1 MRSSS
6 SPSRLVATIV
16 ALGVTNT
23 LVAAWIWR
31 RRNHWDNDSQ
41 ANANANA
48 NPIREKET
56 KESSSSSPKA
66 RDDDGLSEVI
76 VSLVPPFPWE
86 SSKLSNGGS
95 GGSTHTNPLHP
106 SKKISPSEAVQQ
118 LEFLSNMTFANGGL
132 RAPNC
137 PCCV

>member
-1 MRSSS
+1 
-6 SPSRLVATIV
+6 V
-16 ALGVTNT
+16 ALGAANV
-23 LVAAWIWR
+23 LVAAWTRR
-31 RRNHWDNDSQ
+31 RRNPRDIDRQ
-41 ANANANA
+41 AKANAGDPTSN
-48 NPIREKET
+48 REKET
-56 KESSSSSPKA
+56 NDDYGPSEDKEDNACASVS
-66 RDDDGLSEVI
+66 

-86 SSKLSNGGS
+86 SSKLSDNSEGS
-95 GGSTHTNPLHP
+95 GGSKRTINPHHHP